1 MLSKASTKNVDVSF
15 CACAIVKTQLRGGR
29 IKRMSS
35 KKQKSVRDHKDYQ
48 SEIERLEFTKEYI
61 KSVLEQSKG
70 NKEQFVENLKEAF
83 AELNTSDSS
92 LSYMTLLTNAQ
103 YLELAESELERL
115 ASVIG
120 KPYFSRINFTSS
132 GDTNEEILYI
142 GKASLFDRVNQ
153 IPIIV
158 DWRSPIANVYYDGRL
173 GDVTYDAYGETQSG
187 YLSLKRQYEIEN
199 GLLKEIRDID
209 LTTHDELLQKS
220 LSGKADNRL
229 TEIVATIQNE
239 QNEVIRASLK
249 HPIIVQGAAGSGK
262 TTIALHRISYF
273 LYSSGYRFPPEKLM
287 ILAPN
292 KLFIDYISAVLPDL
306 GVNKIKQTTYIE
318 FMKKCLGK
326 KMKLISPNSK
336 LMALINGN
344 EKSKMIQWVSSYKGS
359 LDFKEL
365 IEHYLKEI
373 EFNLAPSE
381 DFIIEKSRLMR
392 GGKLK
397 KLFIQEFQYLP
408 IYKRLDKI
416 KNLLANDLRL
426 KKSLILSK
434 INSKY
439 DDALEKL
446 LFSSR
451 LDSEKRKDKVVSF
464 MDLKEKR
471 ISSVEQES
479 KVAIKN
485 YMASFVKK
493 DIFTLYKELMTSP
506 ELLQKYSSTLSE
518 KECRSLSKYCQRNF
532 DKNALELED
541 LAPLFYMKAKLEGIE
556 EQYMMKS
563 IFIDEAQDYSYFQFA
578 ALREGFETELFTI
591 VGDLAQGIHSY
602 RGLNSWEPL
611 VKEIFPNANYQALQK
626 SYRTTVE
633 IMQLA
638 NDILS
643 IMGKDLPKVEPVIRH
658 GAKPRFTK
666 IDPANLQQVR
676 EILEQDIQ
684 LLKEEELNSIAII
697 GRTDRECSRI
707 HKMLENSN
715 LPVQLLEEKEDMKK
729 GSVVILPSHL
739 SKGLEFDAVLILTLE
754 ELYSDKE
761 LDIKLLYVAM
771 TRPMHRLY
779 LYGSAPSEL
788 LLNRVKSVH
797 FDMR

>member
-1 MLSKASTKNVDVSF
+1 
-15 CACAIVKTQLRGGR
+15 
-29 IKRMSS
+29 MSS
-35 KKQKSVRDHKDYQ
+35 NKQKSVREHKDYQ
-48 SEIERLEFTKEYI
+48 EEVERLEFTKEFI
-61 KSVLEQSKG
+61 KSVLEMSKG

-83 AELNTSDSS
+83 AELDTSDSS

-103 YLELAESELERL
+103 FLELAESELERL
-115 ASVIG
+115 ESVIG

-132 GDTNEEILYI
+132 GDSNEEILYI

-173 GDVTYDAYGETQSG
+173 GNVTYDAYGEVQSG

-199 GLLKEIRDID
+199 GFLKDIRDID

-318 FMKKCLGK
+318 FMSKCLGK
-326 KMKLISPNSK
+326 KIKLISPNSK

-344 EKSKMIQWVSSYKGS
+344 EKSNMIQWVSSYKGS
-359 LDFKEL
+359 LEFKEV
-365 IEHYLKEI
+365 IDNYLKEI

-381 DFIIEKSRLMR
+381 DFVIEKSRLIR
-392 GGKLK
+392 GGRLK

-416 KNLLANDLRL
+416 KNILTNDLRL

-446 LFSSR
+446 LFSGR
-451 LDSEKRKDKVVSF
+451 PDSEKRKEKVVNF
-464 MDLKEKR
+464 MDSKEKR
-471 ISSVEQES
+471 ISSVEKES
-479 KVAIKN
+479 KVAVKN

-493 DIFTLYKELMTSP
+493 DIFSLYKELMTSP
-506 ELLQKYSSTLSE
+506 ELLQKYSSMLSE
-518 KECRSLSKYCQRNF
+518 KECRALSKYCQRNF
-532 DKNALELED
+532 DKKALELED
-541 LAPLFYMKAKLEGIE
+541 FAPLFYMKAKLEGIE
-556 EQYMMKS
+556 EQYKMKS

-578 ALREGFETELFTI
+578 ALKAGFETELFTI

-602 RGLNSWEPL
+602 RGLKSWEPL
-611 VKEIFPNANYQALQK
+611 VKEIFPNANYQTLQK

-633 IMQLA
+633 IMELA

-643 IMGKDLPKVEPVIRH
+643 IMDQDLPKVEPVIRH
-658 GAKPRFTK
+658 GDKPRYTK
-666 IDPANLQQVR
+666 IDPANLEQVKQT
-676 EILEQDIQ
+676 LEDDIQ
-684 LLKEEELNSIAII
+684 LLKKEELNSIAII
-697 GRTDRECSRI
+697 GRTDKECRRI

-715 LPVQLLEEKEDMKK
+715 LPIQLLEEKEDMKK

-739 SKGLEFDAVLILTLE
+739 SKGLEFDAVLIVTLE
-754 ELYSDKE
+754 ESYSDEE

-779 LYGSAPSEL
+779 LYASSPSDL
-788 LLNRVKSVH
+788 LLDRVQLGR
-797 FDMR
+797 F

>member
-1 MLSKASTKNVDVSF
+1 
-15 CACAIVKTQLRGGR
+15 
-29 IKRMSS
+29 MSS
-35 KKQKSVRDHKDYQ
+35 KKQKSVREHKDYQ
-48 SEIERLEFTKEYI
+48 TEVERLEFTKEYI
-61 KSVLEQSKG
+61 KSILEISKG
-70 NKEQFVENLKEAF
+70 NKAQFVENLKEAF
-83 AELNTSDSS
+83 AELDTSDSS

-103 YLELAESELERL
+103 YLELAVSELERL

-187 YLSLKRQYEIEN
+187 YLSLKRQYDIED

-273 LYSSGYRFPPEKLM
+273 LYSTGYRFPPEKLM

-292 KLFIDYISAVLPDL
+292 RLFIDYISAVLPDL

-318 FMKKCLGK
+318 FMSKCLGK

-344 EKSKMIQWVSSYKGS
+344 EKSKVIQWVSSYKGS
-359 LDFKEL
+359 LEFKEL
-365 IEHYLKEI
+365 IDHYLKEI

-434 INSKY
+434 LNSKY

-451 LDSEKRKDKVVSF
+451 LDSEKRKEKVVSF
-464 MDLKEKR
+464 MDSKEKR
-471 ISSVEQES
+471 ISRVEQES
-479 KVAIKN
+479 KVAIRN

-518 KECRSLSKYCQRNF
+518 KECRLLSKYCQRNF
-532 DKNALELED
+532 EKNALELED
-541 LAPLFYMKAKLEGIE
+541 LAPLFHMKAKLEGIE
-556 EQYMMKS
+556 EPYKMKS

-578 ALREGFETELFTI
+578 ALKEGFETDLFTI
-591 VGDLAQGIHSY
+591 VGDLSQGIHSY

-611 VKEIFPNANYQALQK
+611 VKDIFPNANYQALQK

-643 IMGKDLPKVEPVIRH
+643 IMDKDLPKVEPVIRH
-658 GAKPRFTK
+658 GDKPRFRK
-666 IDPANLQQVR
+666 IDPSNLQQVK
-676 EILEQDIQ
+676 EILEQDID
-684 LLKEEELNSIAII
+684 LLKRDELNSIAII
-697 GRTDRECSRI
+697 GRTDSECLRI

-715 LPVQLLEEKEDMKK
+715 LPIQLLEEKQDMKK

-754 ELYSDKE
+754 ESFREEE

-779 LYGSAPSEL
+779 LYSSGPSEL
-788 LLNRVKSVH
+788 LLNRAASDH
-797 FDMR
+797 FDTK

>member
-1 MLSKASTKNVDVSF
+1 
-15 CACAIVKTQLRGGR
+15 
-29 IKRMSS
+29 MSS
-35 KKQKSVRDHKDYQ
+35 KKQKSVREHKDYQ
-48 SEIERLEFTKEYI
+48 AEIERLEFTKEYI
-61 KSVLEQSKG
+61 KSVLEHSKG

-83 AELNTSDSS
+83 ADLDTSDSS

-103 YLELAESELERL
+103 YLELAVSELERL

-132 GDTNEEILYI
+132 GDTDEEILYI

-187 YLSLKRQYEIEN
+187 YLSLKRQYEIED

-239 QNEVIRASLK
+239 QNDVIRASLK

-292 KLFIDYISAVLPDL
+292 RLFIDYISAVLPDL
-306 GVNKIKQTTYIE
+306 GVNKIKQTTYVD
-318 FMKKCLGK
+318 FMRNCLGK
-326 KMKLISPNSK
+326 KIKLIAPNSK
-336 LMALINGN
+336 LLTLLKG
-344 EKSKMIQWVSSYKGS
+344 EGKSKWLQWVSGYKGS
-359 LDFKEL
+359 LDFKDC
-365 IEHYLKEI
+365 IDAYLKDI
-373 EFNLAPSE
+373 EYNLAPSK
-381 DFIIEKSRLMR
+381 DFIIEKSLLMR
-392 GGKLK
+392 GQKINR
-397 KLFIQEFQYLP
+397 LFLTEFQYLP
-408 IYKRLDKI
+408 IYSRLDKI
-416 KNLLANDLRL
+416 KNLLANDLRI
-426 KKSLILSK
+426 KKSIILSK

-439 DDALEKL
+439 DDALEKAL
-446 LFSSR
+446 YSTR
-451 LDSEKRKDKVVSF
+451 LDSDKRRVRVVSI

-471 ISSVEQES
+471 LNTVEQES
-479 KVAIKN
+479 KVAVKN
-485 YMASFVKK
+485 YMDPFVKK
-493 DIFTLYKELMTSP
+493 DIFALYKELMASP
-506 ELLQKYSSTLSE
+506 ELLRNYSNTLSE
-518 KECRSLSKYCQRNF
+518 IECKRLSQYCQRIF
-532 DKNALELED
+532 DKKALELED
-541 LAPLFYMKAKLEGIE
+541 LAPLFYMKAKLEGIDE
-556 EQYMMKS
+556 KYKMKS
-563 IFIDEAQDYSYFQFA
+563 VFIDEAQDYSYFQFA
-578 ALREGFETELFTI
+578 AMKEGFETDLFTI

-611 VKEIFPNANYQALQK
+611 VSDIFPNANYHALQK

-633 IMQLA
+633 IMHLA

-643 IMGKDLPKVEPVIRH
+643 IMDKDLPIVQPVIRH
-658 GAKPRFTK
+658 GDKPRFTK
-666 IDPANLQQVR
+666 IDPSHLQQVR
-676 EILEQDIQ
+676 ETLEHDIQ
-684 LLKEEELNSIAII
+684 LLKEEDLNSIAII
-697 GRTDRECSRI
+697 GRTDSECLRI

-715 LPVQLLEEKEDMKK
+715 LPIQILEEKQDMKK
-729 GSVVILPSHL
+729 GSVVILPSYL

-754 ELYSDKE
+754 EVYSVE
-761 LDIKLLYVAM
+761 EVDIKLLYVAM
-771 TRPMHRLY
+771 TRPMHRLH
-779 LYGSAPSEL
+779 LYGSELSDL
-788 LLNRVKSVH
+788 LLNKAAYVH
-797 FDMR
+797 FDAN

>member
-1 MLSKASTKNVDVSF
+1 
-15 CACAIVKTQLRGGR
+15 
-29 IKRMSS
+29 MSP
-35 KKQKSVRDHKDYQ
+35 KKQNSVRDHKDYQ
-48 SEIERLEFTKEYI
+48 TEVERLEFTKEYI
-61 KSVLEQSKG
+61 KSVLEMSKG

-83 AELNTSDSS
+83 ADLDTSDSS

-115 ASVIG
+115 ASGIG

-132 GDTNEEILYI
+132 GDSKEEILYI

-153 IPIIV
+153 TPIIV

-173 GDVTYDAYGETQSG
+173 GDVSYDAYGETQSG
-187 YLSLKRQYEIEN
+187 YLSLKRQYDIEN
-199 GLLKEIRDID
+199 GILKEIRDID

-229 TEIVATIQNE
+229 IEIVATIQNE

-306 GVNKIKQTTYIE
+306 GVNKIKQTTFIE
-318 FMKKCLGK
+318 FMRNCLGK
-326 KMKLISPNSK
+326 KIKLLSPNSK
-336 LMALINGN
+336 LVAFINGK
-344 EKSKMIQWVSSYKGS
+344 EKTKWIQWVSSYKGS
-359 LDFKEL
+359 LEFKEL
-365 IEHYLKEI
+365 IHRYLKEI
-373 EFNLAPSE
+373 EVNLAPSQ
-381 DFIIEKSRLMR
+381 DFIIEKSRLLR
-392 GGKLK
+392 GENLK
-397 KLFIQEFQYLP
+397 RLFLKEFQYLP

-416 KNLLANDLRL
+416 KNVLANDLRI
-426 KKSLILSK
+426 KKSIILSK

-439 DDALEKL
+439 DDALEKAL
-446 LFSSR
+446 YSTR
-451 LDSEKRKDKVVSF
+451 LDADKRREKVVSF
-464 MDLKEKR
+464 MDAKEKR
-471 ISSVEQES
+471 ISTVEQES
-479 KVAIKN
+479 KVAVKN
-485 YMASFVKK
+485 YMDSFVKK
-493 DIFTLYKELMTSP
+493 DIFSLYKELMTSP
-506 ELLQKYSSTLSE
+506 DLLQKYSRTLSE
-518 KECRSLSKYCQRNF
+518 MESKRLSTYCQKVF
-532 DKNALELED
+532 DKNSLELED

-556 EQYMMKS
+556 EPYKMKS

-578 ALREGFETELFTI
+578 ALKEGFETDLFTI

-602 RGLNSWEPL
+602 RGLHSWEPL

-633 IMQLA
+633 IMHVA

-643 IMGKDLPKVEPVIRH
+643 IMDKDLPKVEPVIRN
-658 GAKPRFTK
+658 GDKPHFTK
-666 IDPANLQQVR
+666 IKPANLQQVR
-676 EILEQDIQ
+676 EILEHDIIT
-684 LLKEEELNSIAII
+684 LKEEELNSIAII
-697 GRTDRECSRI
+697 GRTDKECLRI
-707 HKMLENSN
+707 HKMLEHSN
-715 LPVQLLEEKEDMKK
+715 LPIQLLEEKEDMKK
-729 GSVVILPSHL
+729 GAVVILPSYL
-739 SKGLEFDAVLILTLE
+739 SKGLEFDAVLILTME
-754 ELYSDKE
+754 ESYSDEE

-779 LYGSAPSEL
+779 LYACAPSDL
-788 LLNRVKSVH
+788 LLDRVNPGN
-797 FDMR
+797 FDMK

>member
-1 MLSKASTKNVDVSF
+1 
-15 CACAIVKTQLRGGR
+15 
-29 IKRMSS
+29 MSS
-35 KKQKSVRDHKDYQ
+35 KKQKSVREHKDYQ
-48 SEIERLEFTKEYI
+48 AEIERLEFTKEYI

-83 AELNTSDSS
+83 ADLDTSDSS

-103 YLELAESELERL
+103 YLELAVSELERL

-132 GDTNEEILYI
+132 GDTDEEILYI

-187 YLSLKRQYEIEN
+187 YLSLKRQYEIED

-239 QNEVIRASLK
+239 QNDVIRASLK

-292 KLFIDYISAVLPDL
+292 RLFIDYISAVLPDL
-306 GVNKIKQTTYIE
+306 GVNKIKQTTYVD
-318 FMKKCLGK
+318 FMRNCLGK
-326 KMKLISPNSK
+326 KIKLIAPNSK
-336 LMALINGN
+336 LMTLLKG
-344 EKSKMIQWVSSYKGS
+344 EGKSKWLQWVSGYKGS
-359 LDFKEL
+359 LDFKDC
-365 IEHYLKEI
+365 IDAYLKDI
-373 EFNLAPSE
+373 EYNLAPSK
-381 DFIIEKSRLMR
+381 DFIIEKSLLMR
-392 GGKLK
+392 GQKINR
-397 KLFIQEFQYLP
+397 LFLTEFQYLP
-408 IYKRLDKI
+408 IYSRLDKI
-416 KNLLANDLRL
+416 KNLLANDLRI
-426 KKSLILSK
+426 KKSIILSK

-439 DDALEKL
+439 DDALEKAL
-446 LFSSR
+446 YSTR
-451 LDSEKRKDKVVSF
+451 LDSDKRRVRVVSI

-471 ISSVEQES
+471 LNTVEQES
-479 KVAIKN
+479 KVAVKN
-485 YMASFVKK
+485 YMDPFVKK
-493 DIFTLYKELMTSP
+493 DIFALYKELMTSP
-506 ELLQKYSSTLSE
+506 ELLRKYSNTLSE
-518 KECRSLSKYCQRNF
+518 IECKRLSQYCQRIF
-532 DKNALELED
+532 DKKALELED
-541 LAPLFYMKAKLEGIE
+541 LAPLFYMKAKLEGIDE
-556 EQYMMKS
+556 KYKMKS
-563 IFIDEAQDYSYFQFA
+563 VFIDEAQDYSYFQFA
-578 ALREGFETELFTI
+578 AMKEGFETELFTI

-611 VKEIFPNANYQALQK
+611 VTDIFPNANYHALQK

-633 IMQLA
+633 IMHLA

-643 IMGKDLPKVEPVIRH
+643 IMDKDLPIVQPVIRH
-658 GAKPRFTK
+658 GDKPRFTK
-666 IDPANLQQVR
+666 IDPSHLQQLR
-676 EILEQDIQ
+676 ETIEHDIQ
-684 LLKEEELNSIAII
+684 LLKEEDLNSIAII
-697 GRTDRECSRI
+697 GRTDSECLRI
-707 HKMLENSN
+707 HKILENSN
-715 LPVQLLEEKEDMKK
+715 LPIQLLEEKQDMKK
-729 GSVVILPSHL
+729 GSVVILPSYL

-754 ELYSDKE
+754 EVYSVE
-761 LDIKLLYVAM
+761 EVDIKLLYVAM
-771 TRPMHRLY
+771 TRPMHRLH
-779 LYGSAPSEL
+779 LYGSSLTDL
-788 LLNRVKSVH
+788 LLNKASSVH
-797 FDMR
+797 FDTK

>member
-1 MLSKASTKNVDVSF
+1 
-15 CACAIVKTQLRGGR
+15 
-29 IKRMSS
+29 MSS
-35 KKQKSVRDHKDYQ
+35 KKQISVRNHKDYQ
-48 SEIERLEFTKEYI
+48 TEVERLEFTKEYI
-61 KSVLEQSKG
+61 KSVLKIAKG

-83 AELNTSDSS
+83 AELDTSDSS
-92 LSYMTLLTNAQ
+92 LSYMNLLTNAQ

-132 GDTNEEILYI
+132 GDTKEEILYI

-173 GDVTYDAYGETQSG
+173 GNVTYDAYGETQSG

-292 KLFIDYISAVLPDL
+292 RLFIDYISAVLPDL

-318 FMKKCLGK
+318 FMRNCLGK
-326 KMKLISPNSK
+326 KLTLISPNSK

-344 EKSKMIQWVSSYKGS
+344 EKSKRIQWVSSYKGS

-365 IEHYLKEI
+365 IDHYLKEI

-381 DFIIEKSRLMR
+381 DFMIEKSRLMR

-397 KLFIQEFQYLP
+397 KLFINEFQYLP

-416 KNLLANDLRL
+416 KNLLANDLRI
-426 KKSLILSK
+426 KKSMILSK

-439 DDALEKL
+439 DDALEKA

-451 LDSEKRKDKVVSF
+451 LDSEKRTEKVVSF
-464 MDLKEKR
+464 MDSKEKR
-471 ISSVEQES
+471 ISMVEQES

-485 YMASFVKK
+485 YMAPFVKK

-506 ELLQKYSSTLSE
+506 ELLQKYSRTLSE
-518 KECRSLSKYCQRNF
+518 LECKRLSNYCQRIF
-532 DKNALELED
+532 AKKALELED
-541 LAPLFYMKAKLEGIE
+541 LAPIFYMKSKLEGIE
-556 EQYMMKS
+556 EPYKMKS
-563 IFIDEAQDYSYFQFA
+563 VFIDEAQDYSYFQFA
-578 ALREGFETELFTI
+578 ALKEGFETELFTI

-611 VKEIFPNANYQALQK
+611 VNDIFPNANYQALQK

-633 IMQLA
+633 IMHLA

-643 IMGKDLPKVEPVIRH
+643 IMDKDLPKVEPVIRH
-658 GAKPRFTK
+658 GDKPCFTK
-666 IDPANLQQVR
+666 IDPGNLEQVKK
-676 EILEQDIQ
+676 ILEHDID
-684 LLKEEELNSIAII
+684 LLKEEELNSMAII
-697 GRTDRECSRI
+697 GRTDKECLRI

-715 LPVQLLEEKEDMKK
+715 LPIQLLEEKEDMKK
-729 GSVVILPSHL
+729 GCVVILPSYL
-739 SKGLEFDAVLILTLE
+739 SKGLEFDAVLILTME
-754 ELYSDKE
+754 ESYREEE

-779 LYGSAPSEL
+779 LYASAPSEL
-788 LLNRVKSVH
+788 LLNRAASVH
-797 FDMR
+797 FDTT

>member
-1 MLSKASTKNVDVSF
+1 
-15 CACAIVKTQLRGGR
+15 
-29 IKRMSS
+29 MSQ
-35 KKQKSVRDHKDYQ
+35 KKQKSVREHKDYQ
-48 SEIERLEFTKEYI
+48 SEVERLEFTKEYI
-61 KSVLEQSKG
+61 KSVLEMSKG
-70 NKEQFVENLKEAF
+70 NKEQIVENLKEAF
-83 AELNTSDSS
+83 AELDTSDSS

-132 GDTNEEILYI
+132 GDSKEEILYI

-153 IPIIV
+153 TPIIV

-173 GDVTYDAYGETQSG
+173 GDVSYDAYGEMQSG

-199 GLLKEIRDID
+199 GILKEIRDID

-306 GVNKIKQTTYIE
+306 GVNKINQTTYIE
-318 FMKKCLGK
+318 FMRNCLGK
-326 KMKLISPNSK
+326 KIKLLSPNSK
-336 LMALINGN
+336 LMMLINSN
-344 EKSKMIQWVSSYKGS
+344 EKSKRIQWVSSYKGS
-359 LDFKEL
+359 LEFKG
-365 IEHYLKEI
+365 IIDRYLKEI
-373 EFNLAPSE
+373 ELNLAPSE

-392 GGKLK
+392 GDKLK
-397 KLFIQEFQYLP
+397 RLFLKEFKYLP

-426 KKSLILSK
+426 KKSIILTK

-439 DDALEKL
+439 DDALEKAL
-446 LFSSR
+446 YSTR
-451 LDSEKRKDKVVSF
+451 LDAEKRREKVVSI
-464 MDLKEKR
+464 MDSKELR
-471 ISSVEQES
+471 IKAVEQES
-479 KVAIKN
+479 KVAVKN
-485 YMASFVKK
+485 YMDSFVEK
-493 DIFTLYKELMTSP
+493 DIFSLYKGLMTSP
-506 ELLQKYSSTLSE
+506 ERLQKYSTSISE
-518 KECRSLSKYCQRNF
+518 IECKKLTNYCQKVF
-532 DKNALELED
+532 AKNALELED

-556 EQYMMKS
+556 EHYKMKS

-578 ALREGFETELFTI
+578 ALKEGFETDLFTI
-591 VGDLAQGIHSY
+591 VGDLAQGIHFY
-602 RGLNSWEPL
+602 RGLNSWAPL

-633 IMQLA
+633 IMHLA

-643 IMGKDLPKVEPVIRH
+643 IMDKDLPKVEPVIRH
-658 GAKPRFTK
+658 GDKPRYTN
-666 IDPANLQQVR
+666 IDPANLQQVK
-676 EILEQDIQ
+676 EILEHDIQ

-697 GRTDRECSRI
+697 GRTDKECLRI
-707 HKMLENSN
+707 HKMLENSK

-729 GSVVILPSHL
+729 GCIVILPSYL
-739 SKGLEFDAVLILTLE
+739 SKGLEFDAVLILNLDE
-754 ELYSDKE
+754 SYSDEE

-771 TRPMHRLY
+771 TRPMHRLF
-779 LYGSAPSEL
+779 LYASAPSEL
-788 LLNRVKSVH
+788 LLNRVNSKN
-797 FDMR
+797 FENK

>member
-1 MLSKASTKNVDVSF
+1 
-15 CACAIVKTQLRGGR
+15 
-29 IKRMSS
+29 MSS
-35 KKQKSVRDHKDYQ
+35 KKQISVHEHKDYQ
-48 SEIERLEFTKEYI
+48 TEVERLEFTKEYI
-61 KSVLEQSKG
+61 KSVLEISKG

-83 AELNTSDSS
+83 AELDTSDSS

-132 GDTNEEILYI
+132 GDTKEEILYI

-173 GDVTYDAYGETQSG
+173 GNVSYDAYGETQSG

-318 FMKKCLGK
+318 FMRNCLGK
-326 KMKLISPNSK
+326 KLTLISPNSK

-344 EKSKMIQWVSSYKGS
+344 EKSKRIQWVSSYKGS

-365 IEHYLKEI
+365 IDHYLKEI

-381 DFIIEKSRLMR
+381 DFMIEKSRLMR

-397 KLFIQEFQYLP
+397 KLFINEFHYLP

-416 KNLLANDLRL
+416 KNLLANDLRI
-426 KKSLILSK
+426 KKSMILSK

-451 LDSEKRKDKVVSF
+451 LDSEKRTEKVVSF
-464 MDLKEKR
+464 MDSKEKR
-471 ISSVEQES
+471 ISRVEQES

-485 YMASFVKK
+485 YMAPFVKK

-506 ELLQKYSSTLSE
+506 ELLQKYSRTLSE
-518 KECRSLSKYCQRNF
+518 LECKRLSNYCQRIF
-532 DKNALELED
+532 AKKALELED
-541 LAPLFYMKAKLEGIE
+541 LAPIFYMKSKLEGIE
-556 EQYMMKS
+556 EPYKMKS
-563 IFIDEAQDYSYFQFA
+563 VFIDEAQDYSYFQFA
-578 ALREGFETELFTI
+578 ALKEGFETELFTI

-611 VKEIFPNANYQALQK
+611 VNDIFPNANYQALQK

-633 IMQLA
+633 IMHLA

-643 IMGKDLPKVEPVIRH
+643 IMDKDLPKVEPVIRH
-658 GAKPRFTK
+658 GDKPCFTK
-666 IDPANLQQVR
+666 IDPGNLEQVKK
-676 EILEQDIQ
+676 ILEHDIN

-697 GRTDRECSRI
+697 GRTDKECLRI
-707 HKMLENSN
+707 HKMLENSS
-715 LPVQLLEEKEDMKK
+715 LPIQLLEEKEDMKK
-729 GSVVILPSHL
+729 GCVVILPSYL
-739 SKGLEFDAVLILTLE
+739 SKGLEFDAVLILSME
-754 ELYSDKE
+754 ESYREEE

-779 LYGSAPSEL
+779 LYASAPSEL
-788 LLNRVKSVH
+788 LLNRAASVH
-797 FDMR
+797 FDRT

>member
-1 MLSKASTKNVDVSF
+1 
-15 CACAIVKTQLRGGR
+15 
-29 IKRMSS
+29 MSS
-35 KKQKSVRDHKDYQ
+35 KKQKSVREHKDYQ

-83 AELNTSDSS
+83 ADLDTSDSS

-103 YLELAESELERL
+103 YLELAQSELERL
-115 ASVIG
+115 ASIIG

-187 YLSLKRQYEIEN
+187 YLSLKRQYEIVD

-239 QNEVIRASLK
+239 QNDVIRASLK

-292 KLFIDYISAVLPDL
+292 RLFIDYISAVLPDL
-306 GVNKIKQTTYIE
+306 GVNKINQTTYVD
-318 FMKKCLGK
+318 FMRNCLEKKI
-326 KMKLISPNSK
+326 KLIAPNSK
-336 LMALINGN
+336 LMTLLKG
-344 EKSKMIQWVSSYKGS
+344 EGKSKWLQWVSGYKGS
-359 LDFKEL
+359 LEFKEC
-365 IEHYLKEI
+365 IDTYLKDI
-373 EFNLAPSE
+373 EYNLAPTK
-381 DFIIEKSRLMR
+381 DFIIEKSLLMR
-392 GGKLK
+392 GQKINR
-397 KLFIQEFQYLP
+397 LFLTEFQYLP
-408 IYKRLDKI
+408 IYKRLEKI
-416 KNLLANDLRL
+416 KNLLANDLRI
-426 KKSLILSK
+426 KKSIILSK

-439 DDALEKL
+439 DDALDKAL
-446 LFSSR
+446 YTTR
-451 LDSEKRKDKVVSF
+451 LDSDKRRERVVSIL
-464 MDLKEKR
+464 DLKEKR
-471 ISSVEQES
+471 LSTVEQES
-479 KVAIKN
+479 KVAVKN
-485 YMASFVKK
+485 YMEPFVKK
-493 DIFTLYKELMTSP
+493 DIFALYKELMTSP
-506 ELLQKYSSTLSE
+506 ELLRMYSSTLSE
-518 KECRSLSKYCQRNF
+518 IECKRLSQYCQRIF
-532 DKNALELED
+532 DKKALELED
-541 LAPLFYMKAKLEGIE
+541 LAPLFYMKAKLEGIDE
-556 EQYMMKS
+556 KYKMKS
-563 IFIDEAQDYSYFQFA
+563 VFIDEAQDYSYFQFA
-578 ALREGFETELFTI
+578 ALKEGFETDLFTI

-611 VKEIFPNANYQALQK
+611 VTDIFPNANYHALQK

-633 IMQLA
+633 IMHLA

-643 IMGKDLPKVEPVIRH
+643 IMGKDLPIVQPVIRH
-658 GAKPRFTK
+658 GDKPRFTK
-666 IDPANLQQVR
+666 IDPGNRQQVR
-676 EILEQDIQ
+676 ETLEHDIQ
-684 LLKEEELNSIAII
+684 LLKVEELNSIAII
-697 GRTDRECSRI
+697 GRTDSECLRI
-707 HKMLENSN
+707 HKILENSN
-715 LPVQLLEEKEDMKK
+715 LPIQLLEEKQDMKK
-729 GSVVILPSHL
+729 GSVVILPSYL

-754 ELYSDKE
+754 ETFSE
-761 LDIKLLYVAM
+761 EEVDIKLLYVAM

-779 LYGSAPSEL
+779 LYGSELSDL
-788 LLNRVKSVH
+788 LLNKAASDH
-797 FDMR
+797 FDTN

>member
-1 MLSKASTKNVDVSF
+1 
-15 CACAIVKTQLRGGR
+15 
-29 IKRMSS
+29 MSS
-35 KKQKSVRDHKDYQ
+35 KKQISVHEHKDYQ
-48 SEIERLEFTKEYI
+48 TEVERLEFTKEYI
-61 KSVLEQSKG
+61 KSVLEISKG

-83 AELNTSDSS
+83 AELDTSDSS

-132 GDTNEEILYI
+132 GDTKEEILYI

-173 GDVTYDAYGETQSG
+173 GNVSYDAYGETQSG

-292 KLFIDYISAVLPDL
+292 RLFIDYISAVLPDL

-318 FMKKCLGK
+318 FMRNCLGK
-326 KMKLISPNSK
+326 KLTLISPNSK

-344 EKSKMIQWVSSYKGS
+344 EKSKWIQWVSSYKGS

-365 IEHYLKEI
+365 IDHYLKEI

-381 DFIIEKSRLMR
+381 DFMIEKSRLMR

-397 KLFIQEFQYLP
+397 KLFINEFHYLP

-416 KNLLANDLRL
+416 KNLLANDLRI
-426 KKSLILSK
+426 KKSMILSK

-451 LDSEKRKDKVVSF
+451 LDSEKRTEKVVSF
-464 MDLKEKR
+464 MDSKEKR
-471 ISSVEQES
+471 ISRVELES

-485 YMASFVKK
+485 YMAPFVKK
-493 DIFTLYKELMTSP
+493 DIFTLYRELITSP
-506 ELLQKYSSTLSE
+506 ELLQKYSRTLSE
-518 KECRSLSKYCQRNF
+518 LECKRLSNYCQRIF
-532 DKNALELED
+532 AKKALELED
-541 LAPLFYMKAKLEGIE
+541 LAPIFYMKSKLEGIE
-556 EQYMMKS
+556 EPYKMKS
-563 IFIDEAQDYSYFQFA
+563 VFIDEAQDYSYFQFA
-578 ALREGFETELFTI
+578 ALKEGFETELFTI

-611 VKEIFPNANYQALQK
+611 VNDIFPNANYQALQK

-633 IMQLA
+633 IMHLA

-643 IMGKDLPKVEPVIRH
+643 IMDKDLPKVEPVIRH
-658 GAKPRFTK
+658 GDKPCFTK
-666 IDPANLQQVR
+666 IDPGNLEQVKK
-676 EILEQDIQ
+676 ILEHDIN

-697 GRTDRECSRI
+697 GRTDKECLRI
-707 HKMLENSN
+707 HKMLENSS
-715 LPVQLLEEKEDMKK
+715 LPIQLLEEKEDMKK
-729 GSVVILPSHL
+729 GCVVILPSYL
-739 SKGLEFDAVLILTLE
+739 SKGLEFDAVLILSME
-754 ELYSDKE
+754 ESYREEE

-779 LYGSAPSEL
+779 LYASAPSEL
-788 LLNRVKSVH
+788 LLNRAASVH
-797 FDMR
+797 FDTK